1 MNIYKNGFILI
12 NITHMSLSLNTKRS
26 EKINLQDLIKQLIY
40 DISEPYI
47 DTHSEVFIKLET
59 AYKTHIVLNPEDVI
73 KEKINI
79 SSILSKHYFYGAR
92 TLQLTIKYESTPT
105 KLPDFY
111 NIFYTVS
118 PVRIY
123 HDYTIKCMTISLH
136 YLEIHITMPNI
147 NNLYNHI
154 NQYNHVNTIKYMLKA
169 LHILKLT
176 GIDFGNTIV
185 KLPHNVHNTMKF
197 LEKNTIRRLDCD
209 HIDSELETAIKETN
223 TITDVISKC
232 YGENHLVSV
241 LKNCPSIEV
250 LTLSIR
256 ENINDIIHSLLQ
268 TNNLHTICLHLE
280 TGASQSA
287 FLLFFEKTHINNVT
301 IYCNGPIYLKD
312 VIISPNIYSLKVIG
326 GLVVD
331 DKTLIS
337 LLESNIENDFDA
349 SLHVNDVINIYD
361 IMIKYSGH
369 RMISFVICN
378 ELQRLKYGTLNLY
391 KISVNS
397 EKYSKSLVE
406 YCCE

>member
-1 MNIYKNGFILI
+1 MNIYKNGFKST
-12 NITHMSLSLNTKRS
+12 NITYMSLLSLNTKHP

-47 DTHSEVFIKLET
+47 DTPSEVFIKLET
-59 AYKTHIVLNPEDVI
+59 AYKTRIVLNPKDVI
-73 KEKINI
+73 KEKNNI
-79 SSILSKHYFYGAR
+79 SSILSEHYFYGAR
-92 TLQLTIKYESTPT
+92 ALQLTIKYESMPT
-105 KLPDFY
+105 KLPNFY
-111 NIFYTVS
+111 NIFYTMD

-123 HDYTIKCMTISLH
+123 HDVTIKCMTISLH

-169 LHILKLT
+169 LHITKLT

-185 KLPHNVHNTMKF
+185 RLPDTHDVMRF
-197 LEKNTIRRLDCD
+197 LEKNTVRHLECD
-209 HIDSELETAIKETN
+209 HMDSDLENAIKKTN
-223 TITDVISKC
+223 TITNIISKC
-232 YGENHLVSV
+232 YRENHLVSV

-287 FLLFFEKTHINNVT
+287 FLLFFEKTHINNII
-301 IYCNGPIYLKD
+301 IYCDGPIHLKD
-312 VIISPNIYSLKVIG
+312 IIISPNIYSLKVIG
-326 GLVVD
+326 GLFVD

-349 SLHVNDVINIYD
+349 KLYVNDVINIYD

-369 RMISFVICN
+369 KMISFIVCTAS
-378 ELQRLKYGTLNLY
+378 QRLKYGTVNLY
-391 KISVNS
+391 KISMNS